1 MYRVKV
7 MDYNHNITPGS
18 RYCFTQKTALRLV
31 KLFLECGAKA
41 EEDFTVEKFYRI
53 SPGVFAWS
61 SVEENNLKFRVKY
74 LALIVASEK
83 AKELAQKRNNIF
95 VQSTNC
101 NFS

>member
-31 KLFLECGAKA
+31 KLFLSCGAKA

-53 SPGVFAWS
+53 
-61 SVEENNLKFRVKY
+61 EENNLKFRVKY

-83 AKELAQKRNNIF
+83 AKETCTKEE
-95 VQSTNC
+95 
-101 NFS
+101 